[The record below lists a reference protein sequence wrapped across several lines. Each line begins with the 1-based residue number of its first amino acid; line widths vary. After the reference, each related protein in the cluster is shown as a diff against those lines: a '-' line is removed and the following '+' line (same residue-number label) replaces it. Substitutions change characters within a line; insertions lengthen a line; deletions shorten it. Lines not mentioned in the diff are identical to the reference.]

1 MKQTEARIT
10 TKYNIVLFF
19 VLMIFQ
25 SIVSVFEYKE
35 EQEMLVD
42 KIFNYDVL
50 IGSAIFVIIFALS
63 AVVGVW
69 LIRSFWDRF
78 VSQIFQV
85 RALTVNEAISII
97 LVISIFSIG

>member
-1 MKQTEARIT
+1 MKKAEAKIT
-10 TKYNIVLFF
+10 TKYNILLFF
-19 VLMIFQ
+19 ILIIFQ
-25 SIVSVFEYKE
+25 SIISVFEYKE

-50 IGSAIFVIIFALS
+50 IGSAIFIILFALS

-97 LVISIFSIG
+97 LIISIFSMG

>member
-1 MKQTEARIT
+1 MKHTETRIT
-10 TKYNIVLFF
+10 TKYNILLFF
-19 VLMIFQ
+19 VLIIFQ

-35 EQEMLVD
+35 EQDMLID
-42 KIFNYDVL
+42 KIFNYDSV
-50 IGSAIFVIIFALS
+50 IGSAIFVILFALS

-85 RALTVNEAISII
+85 RALTVNEAISVI
-97 LVISIFSIG
+97 LIISIFSVG